1 LHAVM
6 ERKGSI
12 ERSDEEDPACFISY
26 YGSWALWEEILTNPV
41 QYAMEIYRS

>member
-12 ERSDEEDPACFISY
+12 ERSYEED
-26 YGSWALWEEILTNPV
+26 GSWALWEEILTNPV